1 MKKDLFIS
9 HASEDKD
16 SFVRPLANLL
26 KQYGVNV
33 WYDEFE
39 LRIGSSVSRSID
51 KGISGS
57 HFGLIVLS
65 TSFFSKN
72 WTEYELKSLIS
83 FEVDKGDFLLPIW
96 KDVKREEVRDFS
108 PYLADKFAL
117 LCDMGIEALALKIIE
132 TVKPDLF
139 SEIHKKLAVEEALK
153 SKEIKMIKAS
163 ELTHGPVRNLILSES
178 IISRIRLIR
187 SSLWLGYQRSMEIWI
202 DGFRRELHVES
213 EVLFWEHVSSCFL
226 ELITQLKAE
235 DAHIGDKTEIY
246 NDLFKLVFS
255 ILQAGGAGKFGDKF
269 TEEFVSTAIEICH
282 STFPVYDIE
291 ETNPFDNRS

>member
-16 SFVRPLANLL
+16 NFVRPLANLL
-26 KQYGVNV
+26 KQYGVDV

-39 LRIGSSVSRSID
+39 LRIGSSISRSID

-65 TSFFSKN
+65 GAFFSKN

-83 FEVDKGDFLLPIW
+83 FEVEKGDFLLPIW

-117 LCDMGIEALALKIIE
+117 LSDIGIEALALKIIE
-132 TVKPDLF
+132 TVKPALF
-139 SEIHKKLAVEEALK
+139 SEIHQKLAVEEALK
-153 SKEIKMIKAS
+153 HTDVKMIKAS
-163 ELTHGPVRNLILSES
+163 ELTHGPVRNPILSDS
-178 IISRIRLIR
+178 IVSRIRLIR
-187 SSLWLGYQRSMEIWI
+187 SSLWLGYQRSMEIWM
-202 DGFRRELHVES
+202 DGFRRELNVES

-226 ELITQLKAE
+226 ELITQINTS
-235 DAHIGDKTEIY
+235 DAHIGEEKEFY

-255 ILQAGGAGKFGDKF
+255 ILQAGEAGKFGTKF
-269 TEEFVSTAIEICH
+269 TEEFVLKAIEICH
-282 STFPVYDIE
+282 SKLPVYDIE
-291 ETNPFDNRS
+291 ELNPFENR